1 MFFLI
6 LETLGPQEMI
16 LILVIALIIF
26 GPRKLPELGRT
37 IGKSLNEFKRAS
49 EDFKRTWETEID
61 LEKSERDARIESAAL
76 SQDSSLLQESS
87 SAATPHNDSGSED
100 LRFASVEG
108 AVSRSTSAEKTDE
121 AASSIQADSPTLIAT
136 TSPPHKQDWL

>member
-1 MFFLI
+1 MFFLVYFLI

-16 LILVIALIIF
+16 IILVIALIIF

-61 LEKSERDARIESAAL
+61 LEKAERDARIESAAL
-76 SQDSSLLQESS
+76 SQNSLPPQESS
-87 SAATPHNDSGSED
+87 SATAAQTDSESED
-100 LRFASVEG
+100 FHFTPVEG
-108 AVSRSTSAEKTDE
+108 AVSRSIDAGNRDETSSSTQPNHSAFT
-121 AASSIQADSPTLIAT
+121 ASA
-136 TSPPHKQDWL
+136 PPSSK